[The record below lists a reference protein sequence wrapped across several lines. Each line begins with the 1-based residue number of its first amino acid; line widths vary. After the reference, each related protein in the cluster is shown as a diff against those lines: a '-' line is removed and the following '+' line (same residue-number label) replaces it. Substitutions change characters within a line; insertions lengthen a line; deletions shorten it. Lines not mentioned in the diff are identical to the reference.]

1 MRKYITKIL
10 EKLSELYDIYQRYCW
25 NHEDKNIS
33 ITITMEENEIIYRLS
48 KQDEVIDEFLMS
60 FNKREEELY
69 TYMCVK
75 LFAKLFDNMQVKK
88 NDNIYINNFYR
99 PHTNV
104 IINDEKIRDLINNMQ
119 QNEYKNYIVDSN
131 PTIKKLYKKIPIW
144 NHNKAV
150 ITKMGERIKLSK
162 KLTEGLE

>member
-1 MRKYITKIL
+1 
-10 EKLSELYDIYQRYCW
+10 
-25 NHEDKNIS
+25 
-33 ITITMEENEIIYRLS
+33 
-48 KQDEVIDEFLMS
+48 
-60 FNKREEELY
+60 
-69 TYMCVK
+69 
-75 LFAKLFDNMQVKK
+75 MQVKK